1 MVRQEVGW
9 SLRSFRGS
17 LVMMGRIQ
25 GWPKHHN
32 TKEKASASVRRA
44 TTKSG
49 HPQQFFIRTKILS
62 QKNHCQHLKT
72 RIFHKISHRNF
83 NAVLFG

>member
-1 MVRQEVGW
+1 VVLEV
-9 SLRSFRGS
+9 L
-17 LVMMGRIQ
+17 Q
-25 GWPKHHN
+25 GVSRNDGEDPGMA
-32 TKEKASASVRRA
+32 KASQHKGKGISICYRRA
-44 TTKSG
+44 TNTSG

-83 NAVLFG
+83 NAVLSG